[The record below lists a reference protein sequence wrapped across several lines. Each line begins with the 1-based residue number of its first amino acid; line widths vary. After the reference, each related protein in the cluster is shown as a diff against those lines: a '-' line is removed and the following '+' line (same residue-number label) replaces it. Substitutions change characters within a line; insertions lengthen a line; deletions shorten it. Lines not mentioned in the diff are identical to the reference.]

1 MWQTN
6 MLRPYVKIWEWELIF
21 GHAVKV
27 LSSPGIRS
35 PWRKPY
41 QFQENF
47 NFWLFET
54 RKFNQCHQ
62 WYPNYMFVAWNF
74 RIKLLNRI
82 VSRKIVGKSPKA
94 WPLSGAQ
101 VLAVPSSVTRAGGGS
116 KNLVVWR
123 AISNTSKKMVVS
135 IIRPNLEG
143 QMHPCSPGSDGPDV
157 HSSTRHTSVVNN
169 WVSFSSPIQLLVAT
183 QEVV

>member
-1 MWQTN
+1 MPPIVSKLHVCCLKLQ
-6 MLRPYVKIWEWELIF
+6 
-21 GHAVKV
+21 
-27 LSSPGIRS
+27 
-35 PWRKPY
+35 
-41 QFQENF
+41 
-47 NFWLFET
+47 
-54 RKFNQCHQ
+54 NQIIEQ
-62 WYPNYMFVAWNF
+62 
-74 RIKLLNRI
+74 NRI

-101 VLAVPSSVTRAGGGS
+101 VLAVPSSVTRAGGRS

-123 AISNTSKKMVVS
+123 AISNTSKKMVVC

-143 QMHPCSPGSDGPDV
+143 QMHPCPPGSDGPDV

-183 QEVV
+183 QEVVQFFLQMDGLLLQTLVIQTCFLLVFQVLQLNICQHILST